1 MNLMRAAHRLSGGT
15 GTRVRPSPSD
25 HSAMPAKLT
34 DIPASTIPY
43 TATASLA
50 SKPPSAR

>member
-1 MNLMRAAHRLSGGT
+1 MNLRRAAHRFSGGT
-15 GTRVRPSPSD
+15 GTRARPSPSD
-25 HSAMPAKLT
+25 HSSMAAKLS
-34 DIPASTIPY
+34 DIPSSTIPY